1 MLRAL
6 SYNIEHGKNI
16 DQAGEWF
23 MSLNPKPDI
32 LCLQEIPQKKASQFQ
47 KFLDKHGYSHK
58 YAPSYTKKGIT
69 YGELT
74 AYNTKSVLLVFSKVV
89 ELGSSIVA
97 KLISR
102 HNSRYTSLLTV
113 FQYKKQNFI
122 VVNIHLLPHGL
133 HGRRRKQLGMAIQAL
148 QLLRF
153 VNMPSIIVGDYNYS
167 SFFGRGGLIRYMAK
181 NGFTMAGRKKLI
193 THRQWRIPHQT
204 DYVFYRQCKV
214 KNVEVEAVKFS
225 DHYPLLFNL
234 EVK

>member
-102 HNSRYTSLLTV
+102 HNSR
-113 FQYKKQNFI
+113 
-122 VVNIHLLPHGL
+122 
-133 HGRRRKQLGMAIQAL
+133 
-148 QLLRF
+148 
-153 VNMPSIIVGDYNYS
+153 
-167 SFFGRGGLIRYMAK
+167 
-181 NGFTMAGRKKLI
+181 
-193 THRQWRIPHQT
+193 
-204 DYVFYRQCKV
+204 
-214 KNVEVEAVKFS
+214 
-225 DHYPLLFNL
+225 
-234 EVK
+234 